1 MRIVRLLPSPAGLFR
16 SSRPVGT
23 EVSRFSCMLFLSV
36 RRFSDYAGSTGH
48 SRSNAASHVAFPYH
62 RRGSAPCSSVFR
74 SSIARPTD
82 TPIYAS
88 TGTSRCQPQDSGPR
102 WIRFLLSCTT
112 LSFATTCRF
121 NPAHP
126 GKRRSRPM
134 AMVTATISSLTRQAL
149 LRSSVAQPLTNLVPR
164 PTSKWTPMINR
175 SCSVEGSASRSSG
188 VAEIPPLLAGEPP
201 ESLGQGRQAICSVAA
216 GNCQGRS
223 ESGAPWSI
231 IAPPLIGPNHIK
243 PF

>member
-1 MRIVRLLPSPAGLFR
+1 MFSLVRILPSPTSAENCSSLFGWFIGTVTQSDSSAPFMRIVRLLPSPAGLFR

-36 RRFSDYAGSTGH
+36 RRLSDYAGSTGP
-48 SRSNAASHVAFPYH
+48 SRSNAASHVAFPCH

-126 GKRRSRPM
+126 GKRRPPKPHERIVADPLKCLPLRMDEDRSQVVVPVFAYRVPG
-134 AMVTATISSLTRQAL
+134 
-149 LRSSVAQPLTNLVPR
+149 RSSDLA
-164 PTSKWTPMINR
+164 WETP
-175 SCSVEGSASRSSG
+175 
-188 VAEIPPLLAGEPP
+188 
-201 ESLGQGRQAICSVAA
+201 
-216 GNCQGRS
+216 
-223 ESGAPWSI
+223 
-231 IAPPLIGPNHIK
+231 
-243 PF
+243 